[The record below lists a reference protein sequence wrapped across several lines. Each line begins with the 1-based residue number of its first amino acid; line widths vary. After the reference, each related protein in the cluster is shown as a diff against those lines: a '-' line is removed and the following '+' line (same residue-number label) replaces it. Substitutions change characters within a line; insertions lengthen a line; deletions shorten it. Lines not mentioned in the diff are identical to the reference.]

1 MNCRKYKI
9 IPFLLVVVLL
19 SGCTTKYEQKDIYD
33 YIEENYALEDV
44 KVSKERT
51 ELTGEDVYTDYLWE
65 ITADDIKFR
74 VLDDYHWG
82 METLTNHLTDDYEDV
97 MLKKYYDSKILPHFT
112 LDEKEEQGLYS
123 SQLVGKF
130 HTKEELIQLYEELEN
145 FQNYVTQKGYTIPN
159 SFSYHLQ
166 MQSPIRNHMPAYVVD
181 DGDSFGR
188 VTDITQGSLKEAITN
203 YIQTY
208 TDYHFNDL
216 DEKFTREEIIQVVS
230 EHKYQIAI
238 IKEDNTTFYDD
249 LCASQFGYGISFGTL
264 YEILEREGF
273 NVSGNN
279 EHYSFADFNGNIY
292 EISYDF
298 INVDGKND
306 ESNHYYYLKNGEPV
320 KMAADF
326 YNHFSANKIEEMCG
340 LKLYI
345 GQKNLG

>member
-1 MNCRKYKI
+1 M
-9 IPFLLVVVLL
+9 
-19 SGCTTKYEQKDIYD
+19 
-33 YIEENYALEDV
+33 
-44 KVSKERT
+44 
-51 ELTGEDVYTDYLWE
+51 
-65 ITADDIKFR
+65 
-74 VLDDYHWG
+74 
-82 METLTNHLTDDYEDV
+82 
-97 MLKKYYDSKILPHFT
+97 
-112 LDEKEEQGLYS
+112 
-123 SQLVGKF
+123 
-130 HTKEELIQLYEELEN
+130 
-145 FQNYVTQKGYTIPN
+145 
-159 SFSYHLQ
+159 
-166 MQSPIRNHMPAYVVD
+166 
-181 DGDSFGR
+181 
-188 VTDITQGSLKEAITN
+188 
-203 YIQTY
+203 
-208 TDYHFNDL
+208 
-216 DEKFTREEIIQVVS
+216 VS